1 MTKCEF
7 CQRASQHKFCSNAC
21 EIEYDNAMYE
31 MKVLE
36 AYEIISSHIRNTIS
50 VIPTDTRIRIAEKLT
65 SLGHQDQSKHAN

>member
-7 CQRASQHKFCSNAC
+7 CQRASQHRFCSNAC

-36 AYEIISSHIRNTIS
+36 AYEIISSHI
-50 VIPTDTRIRIAEKLT
+50 T
-65 SLGHQDQSKHAN
+65 SLGHQEQSKHAN